1 MIAPPEAGSKRR
13 PRHRGTVRHSAARLA
28 AVQAI
33 YQLEMTESSTG
44 SVIEEFVGHR
54 LGQADVEASRGA
66 NANETLFKELV
77 RGVEIRSDEVKR
89 IIEPLLAKGWAYDR
103 LDVILRCILRLGTF
117 EMLSRVE
124 VPAKVIIGE
133 YVDLADAFFSGSEPG
148 VVNGI
153 LDRVAREARASEL
166 EARDDKAAHRDG

>member
-1 MIAPPEAGSKRR
+1 MTAPPEAGSKNMS
-13 PRHRGTVRHSAARLA
+13 RHRATVRHSAARLA

-33 YQLEMTESSTG
+33 YQLEMTEASTG
-44 SVIEEFVGHR
+44 GVIDEFVDHR

-77 RGVEIRSDEVKR
+77 RGVEIRSDEVKG
-89 IIEPLLAKGWAYDR
+89 IIEPLLANGWAFDR

-117 EMLSRVE
+117 EMVSRVE
-124 VPAKVIIGE
+124 IPAKVIIGE
-133 YVDLADAFFSGSEPG
+133 YVDLAKAFFSESEPG

-153 LDRVAREARASEL
+153 LDRVARGARPGEL
-166 EARDDKAAHRDG
+166 EARDDKSSRPDG